1 MSTASPILCD
11 GCVMHCTLFPL
22 APAWLPNTEGFKFEA
37 LLQDGQA
44 VSGEVVRGPDG
55 MYTTKGV
62 AFKDIVRWR
71 RSGVS
76 ATRCPPALDALPD
89 HDFK

>member
-1 MSTASPILCD
+1 MTKRLCR
-11 GCVMHCTLFPL
+11 CTCTVCGAVEFPL
-22 APAWLPNTEGFKFEA
+22 APAWLPNTEGFTFEA
-37 LLQDGQA
+37 LLQGGQV
-44 VSGEVVRGPDG
+44 VSGAVVRGPDG

-71 RSGVS
+71 RSRAG
-76 ATRCPPALDALPD
+76 RPQCPPALDALLD